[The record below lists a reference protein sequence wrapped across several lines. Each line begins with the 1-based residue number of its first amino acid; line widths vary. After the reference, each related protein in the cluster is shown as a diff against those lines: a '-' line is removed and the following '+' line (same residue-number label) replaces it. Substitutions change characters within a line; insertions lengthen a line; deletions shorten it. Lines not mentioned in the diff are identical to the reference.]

1 MPDEEPAP
9 TPPEPDVPPAVRAQ
23 LLATEHW
30 SLLASRGSTQGE
42 VLTRISMFLTLVS
55 AGLVSLALAG
65 QATDFGEGFPVI
77 ALTLLGVILL
87 VGVLTQVRVI
97 NVALEDLTFV
107 LAMNRLRG
115 AYAEIDPGIAR
126 YLMASRF
133 DDMPGTRTTYYF
145 LGSRNWSQVL
155 GSSMVFIITVNST
168 LLGLLLAGISL
179 TVGWPGWLSVTVA
192 VAGGI
197 GFLAGSLFLGN
208 SRYLDLWRHH
218 TPRFASPSGAME
230 HAPYEPDEP
239 EAPETG
245 NAAG

>member
-1 MPDEEPAP
+1 MPDEESASPE
-9 TPPEPDVPPAVRAQ
+9 PEPDVPPAVRAQ

-65 QATDFGEGFPVI
+65 QATDFDEGFPAI

-97 NVALEDLTFV
+97 NVALEDLAFV

-115 AYAEIDPGIAR
+115 AYVQIDPGIAR

-155 GSSMVFIITVNST
+155 GSSMVFIMAVNSA
-168 LLGLLLAGISL
+168 LLGLLMAGITL
-179 TVGWPGWLSVTVA
+179 TVGWPGWLCVTVA
-192 VAGGI
+192 VAGGL
-197 GFLAGSLFLGN
+197 GFLAGSLILGN
-208 SRYLDLWRHH
+208 ARYLDLWRHH
-218 TPRFASPSGAME
+218 TPRFPSPPAA
-230 HAPYEPDEP
+230 APRAADEPD
-239 EAPETG
+239 AQD
-245 NAAG
+245 